1 MSAGQFQTF
10 KYQTSETTPR
20 ILPIRLQPESIS
32 GDNAE
37 PEGALT
43 GSQRV
48 HSTGASRRSYGIH
61 CRYMTLSRKV
71 GTATGPY
78 TGGSV
83 SAKIPLLTQA
93 AIASFPVGSTVTY
106 AGASDWEVASHTP
119 ETIR

>member
-1 MSAGQFQTF
+1 MSTGQFQTF
-10 KYQTSETTPR
+10 KYQTSETAPR
-20 ILPIRLQPESIS
+20 ILPIRLQPETIS
-32 GDNAE
+32 ADNPE
-37 PEGALT
+37 PAGGLT

-61 CRYMTLSRKV
+61 CRYMTISRKV

-83 SAKIPLLTQA
+83 SAKIPILTEA
-93 AIASFPVGSTVTY
+93 AVAALPVGSTVEY
-106 AGASDWEVASHTP
+106 AGVTDWEVASHTP